1 MERQVAGSDHGHIDG
16 LIARLYEAGLS
27 ADTSWQEVVQGII
40 GSLGARTGWLIET
53 PSNGGVSRILGSVG
67 AGIEAVEAYRD
78 HYWAKDPWLDGV
90 LGLPAGT
97 VFASHRHID
106 DAAFARTEIFADYVR
121 PHFGDTTWCAATTVP
136 IADGGLATFSVHRLR
151 AAGAFTAE
159 ETGRLNRLVPHLRQA
174 LLLRHRVGALAAER
188 DRALELLA
196 AERRAAVVL
205 DGAGRLRFASPLA
218 EAMLRAGDGLRV
230 TPDGLRAAN
239 AAQQE
244 RLKRAVARAADP
256 TVREGAMLRFAR
268 PSSAADWIVLVA
280 PFRTAAPPKGAG
292 EVICLIRDPEQ
303 DAIPPE
309 RHLMSAFGL
318 TRAEARLAGAL
329 ARGLRP
335 DEIAARQAVTMATV
349 RKQLSA
355 VLAKTGCARQTD
367 VVRLLL
373 TLPST

>member
-1 MERQVAGSDHGHIDG
+1 MSD
-16 LIARLYEAGLS
+16 
-27 ADTSWQEVVQGII
+27 DTSWQDIVRGII

-53 PSNGGVSRILGSVG
+53 PLNGGVSRILGSIG
-67 AGIEAVEAYRD
+67 AGIEAIEAYRD
-78 HYWAKDPWLDGV
+78 HYWDRDPWLEGV
-90 LGLPAGT
+90 LSLPVGT

-106 DAAFARTEIFADYVR
+106 DDAFARTEIFADYVR

-159 ETGRLNRLVPHLRQA
+159 ETGRLNQLVPHLRQA
-174 LLLRHRVGALAAER
+174 LLLRHRVGALTAER

-205 DGAGRLRFASPLA
+205 DRAGRLRFASSLA
-218 EAMLRAGDGLRV
+218 EAMLRTRDGLWIA
-230 TPDGLRAAN
+230 PDGLRAAN
-239 AAQQE
+239 TAEQE
-244 RLKRAVARAADP
+244 RLKRAVARAANP
-256 TVREGAMLRFAR
+256 AVREGAMLRFSR
-268 PSSAADWIVLVA
+268 PSGAADWIVLVA
-280 PFRTAAPPKGAG
+280 PFGTAARATVSG
-292 EVICLIRDPEQ
+292 EVLCLLRDP
-303 DAIPPE
+303 DRDMVPSE

-318 TRAEARLAGAL
+318 TQAEARLAGAL

-335 DEIAARQAVTMATV
+335 DEIAARHAVSLATV